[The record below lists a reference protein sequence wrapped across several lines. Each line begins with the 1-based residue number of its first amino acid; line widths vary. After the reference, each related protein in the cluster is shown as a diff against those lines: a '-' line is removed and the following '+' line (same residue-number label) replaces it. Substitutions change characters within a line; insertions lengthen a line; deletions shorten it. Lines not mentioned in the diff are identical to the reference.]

1 MSGGEHT
8 ETADLLEGTVLE
20 EQLDQCDAIMG
31 DIMEERLD
39 PTDEENIYTRIDFQY
54 GRTKDKTLEVLSD
67 RFEAEG
73 LNTALKTLI
82 SGIIECQGFHSKLER
97 NGQRDDSLETVTRWF
112 KLYAAVV
119 LEKQPDI
126 PFEFVLT
133 QFKKYRD
140 VVIVHPDG
148 IPIAT
153 DKPEASL
160 LGFLTLSWTAM
171 EEILRLWQEILG
183 KSQIELM
190 SRESAL
196 DGTSSKYGFIH
207 NLFDSKGFVTTY
219 PEAQAGDDTYFDL
232 NSAEYFP
239 DEGDIVEL
247 EDKESTGY
255 HDSRTAI
262 SLRKY
267 NP

>member
-1 MSGGEHT
+1 MSQGERS

-20 EQLDQCDAIMG
+20 EQLNQCDAIMG
-31 DIMEERLD
+31 DIMDERLD
-39 PTDEENIYTRIDFQY
+39 PTDEENIYTRVDFQY
-54 GRTKDKTLEVLSD
+54 GRTKNKTIEVLSD

-82 SGIIECQGFHSKLER
+82 SGMIECQGFHSKLER
-97 NGQRDDSLETVTRWF
+97 DGKRDDSLETVTRWF

-119 LEKQPDI
+119 LEEQPEI

-133 QFKKYRD
+133 QFKRYRD

-148 IPIAT
+148 IPTAT
-153 DKPEASL
+153 NKPEASL

-171 EEILRLWQEILG
+171 EEILRLWQEILT

-190 SRESAL
+190 NREEAL
-196 DGTSSKYGFIH
+196 EDNGPKYGFIH
-207 NLFDSKGFVTTY
+207 NLYDNEGYVTTY
-219 PEAQAGDDTYFDL
+219 PEGQQGDDTYFDL
-232 NSAEYFP
+232 DSAEYFP
-239 DEGDIVEL
+239 NEGEIVEL
-247 EDKESTGY
+247 EDEEDTV
-255 HDSRTAI
+255 HDNRTAT

>member
-1 MSGGEHT
+1 MSGGEQT

-148 IPIAT
+148 IPTAT

-171 EEILRLWQEILG
+171 EEILRLWQEILA
-183 KSQIELM
+183 KSDVELIG
-190 SRESAL
+190 RESAL
-196 DGTSSKYGFIH
+196 DRNSPKYGFIH
-207 NLFDSKGFVTTY
+207 NLSDTNGFVTTF
-219 PEAQAGDDTYFDL
+219 PEGQDGDSTHFNL
-232 NSAEYFP
+232 GSAEYFP
-239 DEGDIVEL
+239 NEGDVVEL
-247 EDKESTGY
+247 EDEESAPR
-255 HDSRTAI
+255 HDARTAT
-262 SLRKY
+262 SVRKY

>member
-1 MSGGEHT
+1 MSGAEHT

-148 IPIAT
+148 IPTAT

-171 EEILRLWQEILG
+171 EEILRLWQEILA
-183 KSQIELM
+183 KSDVELIG
-190 SRESAL
+190 RESAL
-196 DGTSSKYGFIH
+196 DRNSPKYGFIH
-207 NLFDSKGFVTTY
+207 NLSDTNGFVTTF
-219 PEAQAGDDTYFDL
+219 PEGQDGDSTHFNL
-232 NSAEYFP
+232 GSAEYFP
-239 DEGDIVEL
+239 NEGDVVEL
-247 EDKESTGY
+247 EDEESAPR
-255 HDSRTAI
+255 HDARTAT
-262 SLRKY
+262 SVRKY
-267 NP
+267 DP

>member
-1 MSGGEHT
+1 MSGGEPS

-82 SGIIECQGFHSKLER
+82 SGIIECQGFHAKLER

-148 IPIAT
+148 IPTAT

-171 EEILRLWQEILG
+171 EEILRLWQEILS
-183 KSQIELM
+183 KSDVELIG
-190 SRESAL
+190 RESAL
-196 DGTSSKYGFIH
+196 DGNTPKHGFIH
-207 NLFDSKGFVTTY
+207 NLSDTRGFVTAY
-219 PEAQAGDDTYFDL
+219 PEGQEGDDTHFDL
-232 NSAEYFP
+232 DSAEYFP
-239 DEGDIVEL
+239 KEGDVVEL
-247 EDKESTGY
+247 EDEESAPH
-255 HDSRTAI
+255 HDARTAN

-267 NP
+267 DP

>member
-1 MSGGEHT
+1 MSADDRS

-20 EQLDQCDAIMG
+20 EQLDQCNAIMG

-67 RFEAEG
+67 RFESEG

-82 SGIIECQGFHSKLER
+82 SGIIECQGFHAKLER

-148 IPIAT
+148 IPAAT

-171 EEILRLWQEILG
+171 EEILRLWKEMLA
-183 KSQIELM
+183 KSQVELM
-190 SRESAL
+190 SCEGAL
-196 DGTSSKYGFIH
+196 DGNSPKYGFIH
-207 NLFDSKGFVTTY
+207 NLFDTNAFVTTY
-219 PEAQAGDDTYFDL
+219 PEGQGGDDTYFDL
-232 NSAEYFP
+232 DSAEYFP
-239 DEGDIVEL
+239 KEGDIVEL
-247 EDKESTGY
+247 EDQESTG
-255 HDSRTAI
+255 HDARTAT

-267 NP
+267 DP